1 MGCIPVVLR
10 ANAPE
15 DEVYADLPV
24 LLVQDYAEV
33 TEELLLTTLEAFKH
47 RSFNWEKISW
57 PYWSER
63 ISKVAELGRT

>member
-1 MGCIPVVLR
+1 MGCIPVILR
-10 ANAPE
+10 SNAAE

-33 TEELLLTTLEAFKH
+33 TEELLLTTLQAFKY
-47 RSFNWEKISW
+47 RSFNWEKASW

-63 ISKVAELGRT
+63 ISEVAELGRA